1 MTINRAPAHLQDM
14 LGFVRELRTMVSGLT
29 EARFVD
35 DRIRCLATE
44 KLFINLGEAAT
55 RLGDFSESFPEI
67 PWRRVIGLR
76 NILAHGY
83 ETVAHEVLYRTIEK
97 DLPDLEAALQR
108 ALSSV
113 DPNV

>member
-1 MTINRAPAHLQDM
+1 
-14 LGFVRELRTMVSGLT
+14 
-29 EARFVD
+29 
-35 DRIRCLATE
+35 
-44 KLFINLGEAAT
+44 
-55 RLGDFSESFPEI
+55 
-67 PWRRVIGLR
+67 VIGLR
-76 NILAHGY
+76 NILAYGY